1 METTPNNGPTISNGI
16 LRALF
21 YLITGFMVCGIL
33 QLVYDNIINRGVYI
47 EISENK
53 NISQILL
60 SYFIMK
66 IGLVICAILFMVLVN
81 REPLVNFGFT
91 WKNYSSHA
99 IAGFIIGV
107 SIITVGTIILLF
119 SNNIYLSVV
128 EFNNIDILYSTLLW
142 IVVAFIEEISIR
154 GYVLRNLMQGMN
166 KWWALCLSSL
176 VFAMLHL
183 DNTDITIIAFVNIF
197 IAGVLLGVNYLYTK
211 NLWFSIFLHFSW
223 NFFQGTILGYNVS
236 GINTG
241 KSLFTN
247 TAKGSN
253 ILSGGNFG
261 FEGSVICTILQIV
274 TIASLIWYYKVRL
287 KNKVVKSVV

>member
-128 EFNNIDILYSTLLW
+128 EFNNIDILYSTLLCV
-142 IVVAFIEEISIR
+142 VVAFIEEISIR

-166 KWWALCLSSL
+166 KWWALGLSSL

>member
-1 METTPNNGPTISNGI
+1 METTPNNSPTITNGI

-21 YLITGFMVCGIL
+21 YLIAGFMVCGIL
-33 QLVYDNIINRGVYI
+33 QLVYDYIINRGVYI

-66 IGLVICAILFMVLVN
+66 IGLVMCAILFMVLVN

-91 WKNYSSHA
+91 WKNHGSDA
-99 IAGFIIGV
+99 VAGFIIGV

-119 SNNIYLSVV
+119 SNNIYLSDV
-128 EFNNIDILYSTLLW
+128 EFDSSDILYSTLLCV
-142 IVVAFIEEISIR
+142 VVAFIEEISIR

-166 KWWALCLSSL
+166 KWWALGLSSL

-197 IAGVLLGVNYLYTK
+197 IAGVLLGVNYVYTK
-211 NLWFSIFLHFSW
+211 NLWFSVFLHFSW
-223 NFFQGTILGYNVS
+223 NFFQGTIFGYEVS
-236 GINTG
+236 GLHTG

-247 TAKGSN
+247 TAKGSS

-261 FEGSVICTILQIV
+261 FEGSIICTILQIV
-274 TIASLIWYYKVRL
+274 TITSLIWYYQMRL
-287 KNKVVKSVV
+287 KNKAVKLVV